1 MSKFLETLAHKV
13 LIYDGAMGTN
23 IQRYQLT
30 AQDYGGQA
38 TEGCNEYLLLTK
50 PSVIEE
56 IQTGFLEVGCDVLE
70 TGSFTASRIK
80 LDEYG
85 LGALTHEINLA
96 AARLARRLA
105 DRYST
110 AEQPRFVAG
119 SIGPTGML
127 PSSSDPVLSNITY
140 QQLVEIFR
148 EQASALLEGGVDA
161 LLIETSQ
168 DMLEVRASITG
179 MRRAR
184 RQVGRNVPSQA
195 QGSLDTNGGML
206 LA

>member
-1 MSKFLETLAHKV
+1 MSKFLETLAQRV
-13 LIYDGAMGTN
+13 LIFDGAMGTN

-30 AQDYGGQA
+30 AQDYGGEA
-38 TEGCNEYLLLTK
+38 TEGCNEYLVLAK

-56 IQTGFLEVGCDVLE
+56 IHAGFLEAGSDIIE
-70 TGSFTASRIK
+70 TDTFTGSRLK

-85 LGALTHEINLA
+85 QGALTHEINVTA
-96 AARLARRLA
+96 AQIARRIA

-110 AEQPRFVAG
+110 PEQPRFVAG

-127 PSSSDPVLSNITY
+127 PSSNDPLLSNITY

-148 EQASALLEGGVDA
+148 EQAVSLLKDGVDV

-168 DMLEVRASITG
+168 DILEARAACT
-179 MRRAR
+179 
-184 RQVGRNVPSQA
+184 
-195 QGSLDTNGGML
+195 
-206 LA
+206 